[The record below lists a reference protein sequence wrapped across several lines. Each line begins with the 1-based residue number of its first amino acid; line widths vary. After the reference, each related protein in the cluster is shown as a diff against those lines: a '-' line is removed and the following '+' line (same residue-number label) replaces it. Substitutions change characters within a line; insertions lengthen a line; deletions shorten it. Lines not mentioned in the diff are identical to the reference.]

1 MKYCLAVF
9 CEVVWSKWPQYF
21 EGVALSSAQYYEI
34 KNDLLYCFEEDSGN
48 SRMGYRQVSRA

>member
-9 CEVVWSKWPQYF
+9 CQVVWNK
-21 EGVALSSAQYYEI
+21 GVALSSTQYYEL
-34 KNDLLYCFEEDSGN
+34 KNDLLYFFEEDSGN